1 MLGHKRKGLIFY
13 FYVSVA
19 YPHLDSGFWKAA
31 VWLMDIVYKTKAD
44 IPALS
49 HQ

>member
-1 MLGHKRKGLIFY
+1 MMKPQKIIAQLCC
-13 FYVSVA
+13 S
-19 YPHLDSGFWKAA
+19 PHLFRLFQAG

-49 HQ
+49 YE